1 MTVQRRGQGAAA
13 APSPPRRAADPAA
26 APAETPIP
34 AAAPERARVLVVD
47 DDERNL
53 LALRE
58 VLEDVAE
65 VVVATSG
72 EEALR
77 HLLKGEFAVIL
88 LDVYMPVMDGYETAG
103 IIRSRQQTKRIPIV
117 FLSAVNKETE
127 HLIRGYS
134 MGAVDYVFKPVE
146 PVVLRSKVAVF
157 VDLFLMT
164 REIQRKAR
172 QEQQLLDANLRA
184 NAERLRAERELRLA
198 EQRQAAIIA
207 SLPIILYLEALDAS
221 PRIPRFVSGNFTALT
236 GFEFADIHASPN
248 LWIDRLHPDDR
259 ERVTAALAA
268 REQAEALAV
277 EYRWRCAD
285 GKYKH
290 FLDQAVLLRD
300 SHGRAV
306 EYAGTLLD
314 VTDRKHLESQLVQ
327 AGKMDAI
334 GKLTGGIAHDFNN
347 LLAAVLGGLG
357 LIERRLPLT
366 EDHRKILDM
375 TRHAAEQGSE
385 LVGRLLAFARRQ
397 KLEPACIEIGRLSAT
412 VTDLLAHTLGG
423 LVELDW
429 RTDDGLWCA
438 FADEAQLELALM
450 NLIINARDAMPEGGT
465 ISVRGVNRAVGAG
478 SESGVP
484 AGEYVVLAV
493 ADTGCGISPDIFEQ
507 VTEPFFTTKEVG
519 KGTGLGLSMVYGF
532 ARQSGGA
539 IRIESKLGEGTC
551 VEIWLPRAPA
561 ATMAASADS
570 VPATNCVPP
579 RSQPALN
586 VLLVDDHGGVRATTA
601 ALLEDLGHSVTQA
614 GDGPEVLDL
623 LKDDPAAFDLIISDY
638 AMPHLSGAE
647 VVRQA
652 RRLKADMPAIIIT
665 GYADA
670 GTISRRPEDVH
681 VLAKPFTLEQMS
693 SAIGHACNGGGG
705 AAARGAQA
713 ALAPG

>member
-1 MTVQRRGQGAAA
+1 MTALKRRDGGTEADGADSA
-13 APSPPRRAADPAA
+13 PAA
-26 APAETPIP
+26 FDLDP
-34 AAAPERARVLVVD
+34 PERARVLVVD

-88 LDVYMPVMDGYETAG
+88 LDVYMPVMDGYETAR
-103 IIRSRQQTKRIPIV
+103 IIRERDQTKRIPIV

-157 VDLFLMT
+157 VDLFNMT

-184 NAERLRAERELRLA
+184 NAERLRAERALRLA

-207 SLPIILYLEALDAS
+207 SLPIILYLEAIDAS
-221 PRIPRFVSGNFTALT
+221 PRIPKFVSGNFESVT
-236 GFEFADIHASPN
+236 GYAFSDIEASPD
-248 LWIDRLHPDDR
+248 LWRERLHPDDR
-259 ERVTAALAA
+259 DRVTEALAGRRDA
-268 REQAEALAV
+268 RAMAV
-277 EYRWRCAD
+277 EYRWCCAD
-285 GKYKH
+285 GEYKH

-300 SHGRAV
+300 AAGEPL

-314 VTDRKHLESQLVQ
+314 VTDRKLLESQLVQ

-357 LIERRLPLT
+357 LIERRLPLN
-366 EDHRKILDM
+366 EEQGKILAM

-397 KLEPACIEIGRLSAT
+397 TLEPARIEISKLSAT

-429 RTDDGLWCA
+429 RIEEGLWCA

-450 NLIINARDAMPEGGT
+450 NLIINARDAMPDGGT
-465 ISVRGVNRAVGAG
+465 ISILGENREIGAAN
-478 SESGVP
+478 EVGVP
-484 AGEYVVLAV
+484 AGQYVVLAV
-493 ADTGCGISPDIFEQ
+493 ADTGCGIAPDLLDE
-507 VTEPFFTTKEVG
+507 VMEPFFTTKDVG

-539 IRIESKLGEGTC
+539 IRIESKVEKGTR
-551 VEIWLPRAPA
+551 VEIWLPRAPD
-561 ATMAASADS
+561 ASARMPVDAALGGARAGNGS
-570 VPATNCVPP
+570 GRDPAGAPG
-579 RSQPALN
+579 LK
-586 VLLVDDHGGVRATTA
+586 VLLVDDHQGVRATTA
-601 ALLEDLGHSVTQA
+601 ALLEDLGHAVTQA

-623 LKDDPAAFDLIISDY
+623 LKGDPDGFDLIISDY

-652 RRLKADMPAIIIT
+652 RRIRPAMPAILMT

-670 GTISRRPEDVH
+670 GSISRRPDDVH

-693 SAIGHACNGGGG
+693 AAICGATPGG
-705 AAARGAQA
+705 AGVAGPSSGEAQLARG
-713 ALAPG
+713 